1 MQVTVES
8 TGELERRLTITLPE
22 EDVEQKVQS
31 RLRSMAP
38 RVKMDGF
45 RPGKVPFKV
54 VERRYGP
61 AVRQEVFE
69 EFVEHSF
76 RDAIKQES
84 LRPAGPPR
92 IEPQGLETG
101 QSFKYTATFEVLP
114 NIEAINLKG
123 IVVKRPVAEVTE
135 ADVDRILEKLR
146 NQYLEWQPVDRPAQE
161 GDGVTVTYHGTIE
174 GESFPGGRGEDFLVP
189 LGKGV
194 TLPAFEE
201 QLRGVQGGQ
210 ERTFELAFPEDYA
223 NSAVAGKKA
232 VFMVQVKSVAE
243 PKLPA
248 VDETF
253 AKKLG
258 IKSGGVAALREEIKA
273 TLIRNLAQAVRE
285 RIKEQV
291 MDGLLAINPVTL
303 PHSLVKS
310 EAENLLK
317 QTKADLGVRGVKASE
332 VTLDK
337 SPFKEQVLEQAR
349 RRVALS
355 LILGTILEQQQIK
368 VDSEKLKQQ
377 VTALASSYEDA
388 EEFSRWIYS
397 DRERLSGVEGVVLE
411 DQVIDWVLTQA
422 EVVEEPMSFED
433 LVSSA
438 PVPAAA
444 EAEDQQ
450 SSVA

>member
-22 EDVEQKVQS
+22 EDVKEKVQS

-61 AVRQEVFE
+61 AVRQEILE
-69 EFVEHSF
+69 EFIEHSF

-92 IEPQGLETG
+92 IEPHGLEAG
-101 QSFKYTATFEVLP
+101 QSFKYTATFEVFP
-114 NIEAINLKG
+114 DIKVINLKG
-123 IVVKRPVAEVTE
+123 IVVKQPVAEVTE
-135 ADVDRILEKLR
+135 AEVEHVLEKLR
-146 NQYLEWQPVDRPAQE
+146 NQSLEWEPVDRPARE
-161 GDGVTVTYHGTIE
+161 GDGVTITYQGTIE
-174 GESFPGGRGEDFLVP
+174 GESFPGGKGEDFLVP

-201 QLRGVQGGQ
+201 QLYGVQGGQ
-210 ERTFELAFPEDYA
+210 ERTFELTFPEDYA

-232 VFMVQVKSVAE
+232 DFGVQVKSVAV

-248 VDETF
+248 VDEAF
-253 AKKLG
+253 AEKLG
-258 IKSGGVAALREEIKA
+258 IKSGGVEALREEIRA
-273 TLIRNLAQAVRE
+273 TLVRNLAQAVRE
-285 RIKEQV
+285 RVKKQV
-291 MDGLLAINPVTL
+291 MEGLLAMNPMVL
-303 PHSLVKS
+303 PHALVES
-310 EAENLLK
+310 EAEVLLK
-317 QTKADLGVRGVKASE
+317 QAQADLEKRGIQAPE
-332 VTLDK
+332 ITLDK
-337 SPFKEQVLEQAR
+337 SPFREQIQEQAR
-349 RRVALS
+349 QRVALS
-355 LILGTILEQQQIK
+355 LILGTILEQQQIE

-377 VTALASSYEDA
+377 VAVLASSYEDA

-397 DRERLSGVEGVVLE
+397 DRERLSGIEGVVLE
-411 DQVIDWVLTQA
+411 DQVIDWVLTQV

-433 LVSSA
+433 LVNSA
-438 PVPAAA
+438 PPAEA